1 MKSPLLRLLCL
12 ATIALTSAT
21 PILRAAEP
29 AIITKARAYLGT
41 EAALNAVNTLHYSGK
56 LELSDMDADGPE
68 GPITIE
74 IIFERPYHQRSTV
87 TSERGTEITV
97 LNGYDAWQR
106 VSAANDDTRWNLTL
120 LQIPQIK
127 NLRANAWENL
137 SFFRGLEEAGG
148 QIEDLGVTTMD
159 DQTCRKLAFIHSP
172 EVVFY
177 RYFNVATG
185 RLVLTETMRGER
197 IREIGGLCF
206 KLFKII
212 LQRDVDIDCVKCER
226 APGVRNV
233 RSDDVQEF
241 PEFYGFPLAREELN
255 YLIRQLLPGKI
266 FPPHLS
272 LVKTLVNIAEERDNV
287 HR

>member
-197 IREIGGLCF
+197 IREIGSIEVAGI
-206 KLFKII
+206 K
-212 LQRDVDIDCVKCER
+212 
-226 APGVRNV
+226 
-233 RSDDVQEF
+233 F
-241 PEFYGFPLAREELN
+241 PKELTTEATRPDGTTQTVT
-255 YLIRQLLPGKI
+255 IRFDSVTVNEPVPADA
-266 FPPHLS
+266 FEMPF
-272 LVKTLVNIAEERDNV
+272 LVSK
-287 HR
+287 